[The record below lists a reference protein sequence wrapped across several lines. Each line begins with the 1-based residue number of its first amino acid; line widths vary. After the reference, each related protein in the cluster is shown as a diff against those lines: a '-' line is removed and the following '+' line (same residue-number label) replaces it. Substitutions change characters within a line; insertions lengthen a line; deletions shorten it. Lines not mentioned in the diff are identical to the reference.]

1 MNDDYDNNK
10 NILYKTEFFKNTSI
24 WVQYNNNLLRYYMH
38 KKQFEERFSF
48 YSSAKPLAQ
57 IRLFYKI
64 IEIGQKRLALQGPP
78 CKKFCP
84 YSTQIVKS
92 LV

>member
-38 KKQFEERFSF
+38 KKHFASSTAKKGSHFTAVQNLLHRFGCS
-48 YSSAKPLAQ
+48 
-57 IRLFYKI
+57 I
-64 IEIGQKRLALQGPP
+64 
-78 CKKFCP
+78 
-84 YSTQIVKS
+84 KS
-92 LV
+92 